1 VVRRGFDLTRDSEF
15 RSLVTLPP
23 ASFPFMAIIFHGAV
37 ILHEKHFSSDG
48 QGFTHYK
55 SSEAFFS
62 QGHTLPFMDI
72 PSLFAAFQMLHWR
85 PAPFVAHTFQYLC
98 EAKVGRITKAYA
110 VAHPSFRESVSPRNP
125 LFDSSL
131 PPSPRQLFCSCCLRI
146 LRKDRSTYYI
156 GRPALCIYN
165 DEVRHAIAVQTS
177 IS

>member
-1 VVRRGFDLTRDSEF
+1 
-15 RSLVTLPP
+15 
-23 ASFPFMAIIFHGAV
+23 MAIIFHGAV

-98 EAKVGRITKAYA
+98 EAKLSRITKAYA
-110 VAHPSFRESVSPRNP
+110 VCSGWRMPPFERVFR
-125 LFDSSL
+125 LA
-131 PPSPRQLFCSCCLRI
+131 
-146 LRKDRSTYYI
+146 
-156 GRPALCIYN
+156 ALCLILPCLTRPGSYF
-165 DEVRHAIAVQTS
+165 VLAA
-177 IS
+177 